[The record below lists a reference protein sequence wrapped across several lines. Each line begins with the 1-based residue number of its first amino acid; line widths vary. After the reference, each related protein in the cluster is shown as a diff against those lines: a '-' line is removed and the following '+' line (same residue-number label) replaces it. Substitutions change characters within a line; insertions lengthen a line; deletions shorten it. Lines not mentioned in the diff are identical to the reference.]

1 MIFLDDD
8 ETWSLIFDDHNFI
21 LQQPKIARLDLSVK
35 LLSYRAFGRFFP
47 YSEIDDQIIQ
57 RVGDQ
62 LLLKPSQVVAPK
74 YSIRTDL
81 RRRQDIISYLGVVVP
96 NKIDLER
103 LQVYL
108 SADANFTAM
117 KYPELEAVILKW
129 AVDNGVSAPTVK
141 WMKRAHK
148 SVRGK
153 VDRAIFTSITNTLN
167 AEQRGIL
174 LSSLADTGEHPSLMQ
189 MRQATGSTSR
199 DTFYT
204 MAERVTF
211 TNALNLA
218 RLDIHKLDRE
228 WRYDVVRR
236 IEKLD
241 PWEIRRT
248 DQTSQIGMYATFLG
262 SKTAEYIDA
271 LVETLIDAV
280 AKIQRS
286 KEAEVAKSV
295 GKQAKQIY
303 DKEALLREIL
313 SAALHNPERPIG
325 DVVFDMID
333 KPAAVAIINK
343 KIERPSWAQDVFAL
357 MRGSWSSYYRPMLQT
372 LLSTVEFESGNQHH
386 RPLLK
391 ALDWISVQHG
401 SKQRFHIKRNGVI
414 IKGVVPNKYRSAVI
428 DKDGY
433 LDRHAYELCA
443 VLSLRERLRSREI
456 WVIGAERYKNPD
468 DDIPDDFE
476 KERGAYYE
484 ELGLSENAQAFTAG
498 IKTELAEHLIAFN
511 DELPTNEKVRVA
523 WTTKPKFIITP
534 LTADKPPKT
543 LEALKG
549 TIAETWPMTSLLD
562 MVKETALD
570 TGFLREFTTAGQ
582 YQKIDQGS
590 LNQRLLLCLYGLGT
604 NAGIKRISAATSN
617 ATYDQLLH
625 VRRRFIDA
633 ASMRQ
638 ANRQIANAI
647 MGIRDPKLWGEQGTA
662 SASDSKQFKVWDGN
676 PLAEYHRRY
685 GGRGIMIYWHV
696 DRKSICIYSQ
706 LKKVSSRE
714 AASMIDGV
722 LRHCTNMRV
731 ERQYVDSHGQT
742 EVAFAFT
749 KMLGFD
755 LAPRIKRIAHVKLYL
770 PSNGM
775 KGRLLNLT
783 PVLTRAIDWKIIE
796 QQYDEIVKYATAM
809 RVGTSDPETILRRFS
824 RTDVLHPTYRALVE
838 LGRAIKTIF
847 VCRYLRHEAFR
858 REIQQGLNVVENWN
872 SATSFV
878 HFGRGGEISS
888 NKREDQEVA
897 VQALHL
903 VQNCMVYVNTQMYQN
918 IVAKPEWKDRLSKED
933 LRGITPLIYNHVN
946 PYGRFDINFE
956 NRIIVSQV

>member
-1 MIFLDDD
+1 MQFLDGAI
-8 ETWSLIFDDHNFI
+8 ETWTLVYDDFAFVSEH
-21 LQQPKIARLDLSVK
+21 PEPARLDLAVK

-47 YSEIDDQIIQ
+47 YSEVDDKVIHW
-57 RVGDQ
+57 VGDQ
-62 LLLKPSQVVAPK
+62 LSLKSSAANAPE
-74 YSIRTDL
+74 YSIRTD
-81 RRRQDIISYLGVVVP
+81 RRRRNAVISYL
-96 NKIDLER
+96 NIIEHSQNDLER
-103 LQVYL
+103 LQAYL
-108 SADANFTAM
+108 SADPTLASM
-117 KYPELEAVILKW
+117 KYAELEAVMLKW
-129 AVDNGVSAPTVK
+129 AIDNRVTTPPAK
-141 WMKRAHK
+141 WMKRAHD
-148 SVRGK
+148 SLRNK
-153 VDRAIFTSITNTLN
+153 VDTAIFSSLTEALDPKS
-167 AEQRGIL
+167 RDVL
-174 LSSLADTGEHPSLMQ
+174 LSSLAGEGGYPSLIQ
-189 MRQATGSTSR
+189 MRQATGATSR
-199 DTFYT
+199 DTFNV
-204 MAERVTF
+204 MAQRVAF
-211 TNALNLA
+211 TNELNLA
-218 RLDIHKLDRE
+218 DLEINKLERE
-228 WRYDVVRR
+228 WRDDVIRR

-248 DQTSQIGMYATFLG
+248 DETTQIGMYATFLG
-262 SKTAEYIDA
+262 SRTAEFIDS

-286 KEAEVAKSV
+286 KEAEVAKAV
-295 GKQAKQIY
+295 GKQAKQVY

-313 SAALHNPERPIG
+313 SAALHNPTRPIG

-333 KPAAVAIINK
+333 RPAVVAIVNN
-343 KIERPSWAQDVFAL
+343 KIEKPSWARDVFSL

-372 LLSTVEFESGNQHH
+372 LLSTVEFASNNQHH

-401 SKQRFHIKRNGVI
+401 SKQRFHVKRDRI
-414 IKGVVPNKYRSAVI
+414 ILNGVVPNKYRSAVV
-428 DKDGY
+428 DADGY

-443 VLSLRERLRSREI
+443 VLTLRERLRSREI
-456 WVIGAERYKNPD
+456 WVMGAERFKNPD

-476 KERGAYYE
+476 TARESYYE
-484 ELGLSENAQAFTAG
+484 ELGLSENAQAFTNG
-498 IKTELAEHLIAFN
+498 IKVELEDHLIAFN
-511 DELPTNEKVRVA
+511 DELPKNDKVHVA

-534 LTADKPPKT
+534 LTADRPPQT

-582 YQKIDQGS
+582 YQKIDQS
-590 LNQRLLLCLYGLGT
+590 ALNQRLLLCLYGLGT

-647 MGIRDPKLWGEQGTA
+647 MGIRDPELWGEQGTA

-685 GGRGIMIYWHV
+685 GWRGIMIYWHV

-714 AASMIDGV
+714 AASMIEGV
-722 LRHCTNMRV
+722 LRHCTNMSV

-755 LAPRIKRIAHVKLYL
+755 LAPRIKRIARVKLYL
-770 PSNGM
+770 PCNTI
-775 KGRLLNLT
+775 KRRLENLT
-783 PVLTRAIDWKIIE
+783 PVLTRTIDWKLIE
-796 QQYDEIVKYATAM
+796 RQYDEIVKYATAM

-847 VCRYLRHEAFR
+847 VCRYLRHESFR

-903 VQNCMVYVNTQMYQN
+903 VQNCMVYVNTQMYQSV
-918 IVAKPEWKDRLSKED
+918 VAKPEWKDRLSKED

-946 PYGRFDINFE
+946 PYGRFDIDFE
-956 NRIIVSQV
+956 KRIIA

>member
-1 MIFLDDD
+1 MQFLDGAI
-8 ETWSLIFDDHNFI
+8 ETWSLDYDDFAFI
-21 LQQPKIARLDLSVK
+21 AEQQKPARLDLAVK
-35 LLSYRAFGRFFP
+35 LLSYRGFGQFFP
-47 YSEIDDQIIQ
+47 FSEIDDKIIHW
-57 RVGDQ
+57 VGDQ
-62 LLLKPSQVVAPK
+62 LSLKPSEAVAPD
-74 YSIRTDL
+74 YSIRTDR
-81 RRRQDIISYLGVVVP
+81 RRRQAVMSYL
-96 NKIDLER
+96 NLSDISDETLES
-103 LQVYL
+103 LQTYL
-108 SADANFTAM
+108 SADPNFSAM
-117 KYPELEAVILKW
+117 NYAALQSVMLKW
-129 AVDNGVSAPTVK
+129 CVDNGVSPPPSK
-141 WMKRAHK
+141 WMQRAHETL
-148 SVRGK
+148 RNK
-153 VDRAIFTSITNTLN
+153 VDAAIFM
-167 AEQRGIL
+167 
-174 LSSLADTGEHPSLMQ
+174 SLATQLDSDASDTLLASIAGEGSSPSLLQ

-199 DTFYT
+199 DTFYV
-204 MAERVTF
+204 MAQRVAF
-211 TNALNLA
+211 ANDLNLG
-218 RLDIHKLDRE
+218 RLNINKLQRE
-228 WRYDVVRR
+228 WRDEVVRR
-236 IEKLD
+236 VEKLD
-241 PWEIRRT
+241 PWEIKRM
-248 DQTSQIGMYATFLG
+248 DETSQIGMYATFLG
-262 SKTAEYIDA
+262 NRSADFTDS
-271 LVETLIDAV
+271 LVETLINAV

-286 KEAEVAKSV
+286 AEAKVSKAV
-295 GKQAKQIY
+295 GKQAKQVY
-303 DKEALLREIL
+303 NKEALLREIL
-313 SAALHNPERPIG
+313 SAALHNPERAIG

-333 KPAAVAIINK
+333 
-343 KIERPSWAQDVFAL
+343 RPSVLAIVNNKAETSSWAEDVFKL
-357 MRGSWSSYYRPMLQT
+357 MRGSWATYYRPMLQT
-372 LLSTVEFESGNQHH
+372 LLATVEFASNNQHH
-386 RPLLK
+386 KPLLK

-401 SKQRFHIKRNGVI
+401 AKRQFHVKRDRVI
-414 IKGVVPNKYRSAVI
+414 INGVVPNKYRSAVI
-428 DKDGY
+428 DKRGF

-443 VLSLRERLRSREI
+443 VLTLREKLRSREI
-456 WVIGAERYKNPD
+456 WVAGAERYKNPD

-476 KERGAYYE
+476 EERETYYQ
-484 ELGLSENAQAFTAG
+484 ELGLSEDAKAFTSR
-498 IKTELAEHLIAFN
+498 IKTELEEQLIAFN
-511 DELPTNEKVRVA
+511 DERSENDKVNVA

-534 LTADKPPKT
+534 LSPERPPQT

-582 YQKIDQGS
+582 YQKIDQS
-590 LNQRLLLCLYGLGT
+590 QLNQRLILCLYALGT

-647 MGIRDPKLWGEQGTA
+647 MRIRDPQLWGEQGTA

-696 DRKSICIYSQ
+696 GRKSICIYSQ

-714 AASMIDGV
+714 AASMIEGV
-722 LRHCTNMRV
+722 LRHCTDMNI

-770 PSNGM
+770 PNNGL
-775 KGRLLNLT
+775 KKRLSNLT

-796 QQYDEIVKYATAM
+796 RQYDEIVKYATAM
-809 RVGTSDPETILRRFS
+809 RLGTSDPETILRRFS

-838 LGRAIKTIF
+838 LGRAVKTIF
-847 VCRYLRHEAFR
+847 VCRYLRHEEFR

-888 NKREDQEVA
+888 NKRDDQEVA

-918 IVAKPEWKDRLSKED
+918 VVAKPEWQNRLVKED

-946 PYGRFDINFE
+946 PYGRFDVDFSKKIMPT
-956 NRIIVSQV
+956 

>member
-1 MIFLDDD
+1 MQFLDGAI
-8 ETWSLIFDDHNFI
+8 ETWTLIYDDFAFVSEHSE
-21 LQQPKIARLDLSVK
+21 PARLDLAVK

-47 YSEIDDQIIQ
+47 YSEVDDKIIHW
-57 RVGDQ
+57 VGDQ
-62 LLLKPSQVVAPK
+62 LSLKSSAAKAPE
-74 YSIRTDL
+74 YSIRTD
-81 RRRQDIISYLGVVVP
+81 RRRRNAVISYL
-96 NKIDLER
+96 NIIEHSQNDLER
-103 LQVYL
+103 LQEHL
-108 SADANFTAM
+108 SADPDLASM
-117 KYPELEAVILKW
+117 KYAELEAVMLKW
-129 AVDNGVSAPTVK
+129 AIDNRVTPPPAK
-141 WMKRAHK
+141 WMKRAHD
-148 SVRGK
+148 SLQNK
-153 VDRAIFTSITNTLN
+153 VDTAIFSSLTEALDPKS
-167 AEQRGIL
+167 RDVL
-174 LSSLADTGEHPSLMQ
+174 LSSLAGEGGYPSLIQ
-189 MRQATGSTSR
+189 MRQATGATSR
-199 DTFYT
+199 DTFNV
-204 MAERVTF
+204 MAQRVAF
-211 TNALNLA
+211 TNELNLA
-218 RLDIHKLDRE
+218 DLEINKLERE
-228 WRYDVVRR
+228 WRDDVIRR

-248 DQTSQIGMYATFLG
+248 DETTQIGMYATFLG
-262 SKTAEYIDA
+262 SRTAEFIDS

-286 KEAEVAKSV
+286 KEAEVAKTV

-313 SAALHNPERPIG
+313 STALHNPTRPIG

-333 KPAAVAIINK
+333 RPAVVAIVNN
-343 KIERPSWAQDVFAL
+343 KIEKPSWAKDVFAL

-372 LLSTVEFESGNQHH
+372 LLSTVEFASNNQHH
-386 RPLLK
+386 KPLLK

-401 SKQRFHIKRNGVI
+401 SKQRFHVKLDKI
-414 IKGVVPNKYRSAVI
+414 IINGVVPDKYRSAVV
-428 DKDGY
+428 DADGY

-443 VLSLRERLRSREI
+443 VLTLRERLRSREI
-456 WVIGAERYKNPD
+456 WVTGAERFKNPD
-468 DDIPDDFE
+468 DDIPDDFDT
-476 KERGAYYE
+476 ERESYYE
-484 ELGLSENAQAFTAG
+484 ELGLSEDAQAFTNG
-498 IKTELAEHLIAFN
+498 IKAELEDHLIAFN
-511 DELPTNEKVRVA
+511 DKLPKNDKVHVA

-534 LTADKPPKT
+534 LTADRPPQT

-582 YQKIDQGS
+582 YQKIDQGA

-647 MGIRDPKLWGEQGTA
+647 MGIRDPELWGEQGTA

-714 AASMIDGV
+714 AASMIEGV
-722 LRHCTNMRV
+722 LRHCTNMSV

-770 PSNGM
+770 PSNTI
-775 KGRLLNLT
+775 KRRLGNLT
-783 PVLTRAIDWKIIE
+783 PVLTRTIDWKLIE
-796 QQYDEIVKYATAM
+796 RQYDEIVKYATAM

-847 VCRYLRHEAFR
+847 VCRYLRHESFR

-888 NKREDQEVA
+888 NKRENQEVA

-903 VQNCMVYVNTQMYQN
+903 VQNCMVYVNTQMYQSV
-918 IVAKPEWKDRLSKED
+918 VAKPEWKDRLSKED

-946 PYGRFDINFE
+946 PYGRFDIDFTK
-956 NRIIVSQV
+956 RIIH

>member
-1 MIFLDDD
+1 
-8 ETWSLIFDDHNFI
+8 
-21 LQQPKIARLDLSVK
+21 
-35 LLSYRAFGRFFP
+35 
-47 YSEIDDQIIQ
+47 
-57 RVGDQ
+57 
-62 LLLKPSQVVAPK
+62 
-74 YSIRTDL
+74 
-81 RRRQDIISYLGVVVP
+81 
-96 NKIDLER
+96 
-103 LQVYL
+103 
-108 SADANFTAM
+108 M
-117 KYPELEAVILKW
+117 KYTELEAVMLKW
-129 AVDNGVSAPTVK
+129 AVDNQVSPPPAK
-141 WMKRAHK
+141 WMKRSHA
-148 SVRGK
+148 SLRNK
-153 VDRAIFTSITNTLN
+153 VDSAIFASLTDALDQNS
-167 AEQRGIL
+167 QDIL
-174 LSSLADTGEHPSLMQ
+174 LSSLNDEGTYPSFLQ

-199 DTFYT
+199 DTFNV
-204 MAERVTF
+204 MAQRVAF
-211 TNALNLA
+211 TNELNLA
-218 RLDIHKLDRE
+218 KLHIQKLDHE
-228 WRYDVVRR
+228 WRDEIIRR
-236 IEKLD
+236 VEKLD
-241 PWEIRRT
+241 PWEIRRM
-248 DQTSQIGMYATFLG
+248 DNVAQIGMYTTFLG
-262 SKTAEYIDA
+262 SRTSEFIDA

-280 AKIQRS
+280 AKIQRT
-286 KEAEVAKSV
+286 KEAEVAKAV

-333 KPAAVAIINK
+333 RPAAVAIINK
-343 KIERPSWAQDVFAL
+343 KIEKPSWAQDVFAL
-357 MRGSWSSYYRPMLQT
+357 MRGSWSTYYRPMLQT

-386 RPLLK
+386 RPLLD
-391 ALDWISVQHG
+391 ALNWISVQHG
-401 SKQRFHIKRNGVI
+401 SKQKFHIKRDGI
-414 IKGVVPNKYRSAVI
+414 TLKGVVPNKYRSAVI
-428 DKDGY
+428 DKNGY

-443 VLSLRERLRSREI
+443 VLSLRERLRSREV

-476 KERGAYYE
+476 EERGAYYE

-498 IKTELAEHLIAFN
+498 IKAELEEHLLAFN
-511 DELPTNEKVRVA
+511 DELPNNGKVRVA

-685 GGRGIMIYWHV
+685 GGRGVMIYWHV

-714 AASMIDGV
+714 AASMIEGV
-722 LRHCTNMRV
+722 LRHCTNMRI

-755 LAPRIKRIAHVKLYL
+755 LAPRIKRIARVKLYL

-783 PVLTRAIDWKIIE
+783 PILTRVIDWKIIE

-847 VCRYLRHEAFR
+847 VCRYLRHEVFR

-878 HFGRGGEISS
+878 HFGQGGEISS

-918 IVAKPEWKDRLSKED
+918 VVAKPEWQNKLAKED

-946 PYGRFDINFE
+946 PYGRFDLDFE
-956 NRIIVSQV
+956 KRIIR

>member
-1 MIFLDDD
+1 MQFLDDAI
-8 ETWSLIFDDHNFI
+8 EVWSLDYDDFDFI
-21 LQQPKIARLDLSVK
+21 ESHQHPARLDLAVK
-35 LLSYRAFGRFFP
+35 LLSYRGFGRFFP
-47 YSEIDDQIIQ
+47 FSEIDDKIIH

-62 LLLKPSQVVAPK
+62 LLLKPSEAVAPT
-74 YSIRTDL
+74 YSIRTDR
-81 RRRQDIISYLGVVVP
+81 RRRQAVTDYLNISDITGV
-96 NKIDLER
+96 NLES
-103 LQVYL
+103 LQTYL
-108 SADANFTAM
+108 SAEPSFAAM
-117 KYPELEAVILKW
+117 SYDELESVMLKW
-129 AVDNGVSAPTVK
+129 CVNTGVSAPPSK
-141 WMKRAHK
+141 WMQRAHETL
-148 SVRGK
+148 RNK
-153 VDRAIFTSITNTLN
+153 VDAAIFADLAKQIDEKARQTLLESIT
-167 AEQRGIL
+167 
-174 LSSLADTGEHPSLMQ
+174 GEGHSPSLLQ

-199 DTFYT
+199 DTFNV
-204 MAERVTF
+204 MAQRVAF
-211 TNALNLA
+211 TNDLNLTN
-218 RLDIHKLDRE
+218 LKVNKLQRE
-228 WRYDVVRR
+228 WRDEIVRR
-236 IEKLD
+236 VEKLD
-241 PWEIRRT
+241 PWEIKRM
-248 DQTSQIGMYATFLG
+248 DETSQIGMYATFLG
-262 SKTAEYIDA
+262 SRSPDFTDA
-271 LVETLIDAV
+271 LVETLINAV

-286 KEAEVAKSV
+286 AEAKVAKAV
-295 GKQAKQIY
+295 GKQAKQVY

-313 SAALHNPERPIG
+313 SAALHNPERAIG
-325 DVVFDMID
+325 NVVFDMID
-333 KPAAVAIINK
+333 RPAVVAIVNNK
-343 KIERPSWAQDVFAL
+343 VETSSWAQDVFTL
-357 MRGSWSSYYRPMLQT
+357 MRGSWATYYRPMLQT
-372 LLSTVEFESGNQHH
+372 LLSTVEFASNNQHH
-386 RPLLK
+386 KPLLK

-401 SKQRFHIKRNGVI
+401 SKRQFHIRRDKVI
-414 IKGVVPNKYRSAVI
+414 INGVVPNKYRSAVI
-428 DKDGY
+428 DKDGL

-443 VLSLRERLRSREI
+443 VLTLREKLRSREV
-456 WVIGAERYKNPD
+456 WVSGAERYKNPD
-468 DDIPDDFE
+468 HDIPDDFDD
-476 KERGAYYE
+476 EREAYYE
-484 ELGLSENAQAFTAG
+484 ELGLSKDAQAFTAK
-498 IKTELAEHLIAFN
+498 IKAELEEQLIAFN
-511 DELPTNEKVRVA
+511 DELSKNDKVNVA

-543 LEALKG
+543 LETLKG
-549 TIAETWPMTSLLD
+549 TIADTWPMTSLLD

-582 YQKIDQGS
+582 YQKIDQS
-590 LNQRLLLCLYGLGT
+590 ALNQRLILCLYALGT
-604 NAGIKRISAATSN
+604 NAGVKRISAATSN

-647 MGIRDPKLWGEQGTA
+647 MRIRDPKLWGEQGTA

-696 DRKSICIYSQ
+696 GRKSICIYSQ

-714 AASMIDGV
+714 AASMIEGV
-722 LRHCTNMRV
+722 LRHCTDMNL

-755 LAPRIKRIAHVKLYL
+755 LAPRIKRISHVKLYL
-770 PSNGM
+770 PQNGL
-775 KGRLLNLT
+775 KKRLSNLT

-796 QQYDEIVKYATAM
+796 RQYDEIVKYATAM

-838 LGRAIKTIF
+838 LGRAVKTIF
-847 VCRYLRHEAFR
+847 VCRYLRHEEFR

-903 VQNCMVYVNTQMYQN
+903 VQNCMVYVNTLMYQN
-918 IVAKPEWKDRLSKED
+918 VVAKPEWKDRLSQQD

-946 PYGRFDINFE
+946 PYGRFDIDFE
-956 NRIIVSQV
+956 KRIIA

>member
-1 MIFLDDD
+1 MQFLDDEF
-8 ETWSLIFDDHNFI
+8 ETWQLTYDDYAFI
-21 LQQPKIARLDLSVK
+21 EQQVRSSRLDLAVK

-47 YSEIDDQIIQ
+47 YSEIDDSIVYW
-57 RVGDQ
+57 VGDQ
-62 LLLKPSQVVAPK
+62 LSLKPSESNAPI
-74 YSIRTDL
+74 YSIRTD
-81 RRRQDIISYLGVVVP
+81 RRRRNLITDYLTIFDHTQD
-96 NKIDLER
+96 DLSR
-103 LQVYL
+103 LQVFL
-108 SADANFTAM
+108 STQPSFAAM
-117 KYPELEAVILKW
+117 NYAELESVMLKW
-129 AVDNGVSAPTVK
+129 CVDNGVSAPPSK
-141 WMKRAHK
+141 WMQRAHETL
-148 SVRGK
+148 RNK
-153 VDRAIFTSITNTLN
+153 VNTAIF
-167 AEQRGIL
+167 A
-174 LSSLADTGEHPSLMQ
+174 SLANQLEPHARDTLLASVAGEGSSPSLLQ

-199 DTFYT
+199 DTFNV
-204 MAERVTF
+204 MAQRVAF
-211 TNALNLA
+211 TNDLNLGS
-218 RLDIHKLDRE
+218 LQINKLQRE
-228 WRYDVVRR
+228 WRDEVVRR

-241 PWEIRRT
+241 PWEIKRM
-248 DQTSQIGMYATFLG
+248 DATSQIGMYATFLG
-262 SKTAEYIDA
+262 NRSADFTDA
-271 LVETLIDAV
+271 LVETLINAV

-286 KEAEVAKSV
+286 AEAKVSKAV
-295 GKQAKQIY
+295 GKQAKLVY

-313 SAALHNPERPIG
+313 SAALHNPERAIG

-333 KPAAVAIINK
+333 RPAVVAIVNK
-343 KIERPSWAQDVFAL
+343 KAVTSSWAEDVFAL
-357 MRGSWSSYYRPMLQT
+357 MRGSWATYYRPMLQT
-372 LLSTVEFESGNQHH
+372 LLSTVEFASNNQHH

-401 SKQRFHIKRNGVI
+401 AKRQFHVKRDKI
-414 IKGVVPNKYRSAVI
+414 IINGVVPNKYKSAVI
-428 DKDGY
+428 DKEGV

-443 VLSLRERLRSREI
+443 VLTLREKLRSREV
-456 WVIGAERYKNPD
+456 WVAGAERYKNPD

-476 KERGAYYE
+476 DEREAYYE
-484 ELGLSENAQAFTAG
+484 ELGLSEDAQAFTSG
-498 IKTELAEHLIAFN
+498 IKAELEEQLIAFN
-511 DELPTNEKVRVA
+511 DELSKNDKVHVA
-523 WTTKPKFIITP
+523 WTIKPKFIITP

-543 LEALKG
+543 LEALKS

-582 YQKIDQGS
+582 YQKIDQS
-590 LNQRLLLCLYGLGT
+590 ELNQRLILCLYGLGT

-647 MGIRDPKLWGEQGTA
+647 MRIRDPKLWGEQGTA

-714 AASMIDGV
+714 AASMIEGV
-722 LRHCTNMRV
+722 LRHCTDMNI

-770 PSNGM
+770 PNNGF
-775 KGRLLNLT
+775 KKRLSNLT

-796 QQYDEIVKYATAM
+796 RQYDEIVKYATAM

-838 LGRAIKTIF
+838 LGRAVKTIF
-847 VCRYLRHEAFR
+847 VCRYLRHEEFR

-903 VQNCMVYVNTQMYQN
+903 VQNCMVYVNTQMYQSV
-918 IVAKPEWKDRLSKED
+918 VAKPEWKDRLLKED

-946 PYGRFDINFE
+946 PYGRFDLDLG
-956 NRIIVSQV
+956 NRIMS

>member
-1 MIFLDDD
+1 MQFLDGAIEIWTLSYDD
-8 ETWSLIFDDHNFI
+8 FAFI
-21 LQQPKIARLDLSVK
+21 AEQTKPSRLDLAVK
-35 LLSYRAFGRFFP
+35 LLSYRSFGRFFP
-47 YSEIDDQIIQ
+47 YSEIDEGIVHW
-57 RVGDQ
+57 VGDQ
-62 LLLKPSQVVAPK
+62 LSLKPSDASAPV
-74 YSIRTDL
+74 YSIRTDR
-81 RRRQDIISYLGVVVP
+81 RRRQLITTHLGIVEHSEADLARLLTYLSSEPSFAAMNYV
-96 NKIDLER
+96 DLETTMFKWC
-103 LQVYL
+103 V
-108 SADANFTAM
+108 NH
-117 KYPELEAVILKW
+117 AVS
-129 AVDNGVSAPTVK
+129 VPPSK
-141 WMKRAHK
+141 WMKRAHETL
-148 SVRGK
+148 RNK
-153 VDRAIFTSITNTLN
+153 VDAAMFASMSESLDENVR
-167 AEQRGIL
+167 QIL
-174 LSSLADTGEHPSLMQ
+174 LLSVAGEGAYPSLLQ

-199 DTFYT
+199 DTFNI
-204 MAERVTF
+204 MAQRVAF
-211 TNALNLA
+211 TNQFNLSD
-218 RLDIHKLDRE
+218 LHINKLQRE
-228 WRYDVVRR
+228 WRDDIVRR
-236 IEKLD
+236 VEKLD
-241 PWEIRRT
+241 PWEIKRMDPNT
-248 DQTSQIGMYATFLG
+248 QIGMYVTFLG
-262 SKTAEYIDA
+262 NRTADFVDA
-271 LVETLIDAV
+271 LVETLINAV

-286 KEAEVAKSV
+286 AEAKVAKSV
-295 GKQAKQIY
+295 GKQAKQVY
-303 DKEALLREIL
+303 DKETLLREIL
-313 SAALHNPERPIG
+313 SAALQNPERPIG

-333 KPAAVAIINK
+333 RPAVVTIVNNK
-343 KIERPSWAQDVFAL
+343 SEKSSWAEVVFGL
-357 MRGSWSSYYRPMLQT
+357 MRGSWATYYRPMLQT
-372 LLSTVEFESGNQHH
+372 LLSTVEFASNNQHH
-386 RPLLK
+386 KPILK

-401 SKQRFHIKRNGVI
+401 SKRQFHVKKDAI
-414 IKGVVPNKYRSAVI
+414 IINGVVPNKYRSAVI
-428 DKDGY
+428 DKDGF

-456 WVIGAERYKNPD
+456 WVAGAERYKNPD

-476 KERGAYYE
+476 EEREAYYE
-484 ELGLSENAQAFTAG
+484 ELGLSENAQAFTSQ
-498 IKTELAEHLIAFN
+498 IKSELEEHLIAFN
-511 DELPTNEKVRVA
+511 DELSKNDKVHVA

-534 LTADKPPKT
+534 LTADKPPQT

-549 TIAETWPMTSLLD
+549 TISETWPMTSLLD

-582 YQKIDQGS
+582 YQKIDQS
-590 LNQRLLLCLYGLGT
+590 ALNQRLLLCLYALGT

-647 MGIRDPKLWGEQGTA
+647 MGIRDPDLWGEKGTA
-662 SASDSKQFKVWDGN
+662 CAADSKQFKVWDGN

-696 DRKSICIYSQ
+696 GRKSICIYSQ

-714 AASMIDGV
+714 AASMIEGV
-722 LRHCTNMRV
+722 LRHCTNMSV

-770 PSNGM
+770 PGNGI
-775 KGRLLNLT
+775 KGRLSNLT
-783 PVLTRAIDWKIIE
+783 PVLTRPIDWKIIE
-796 QQYDEIVKYATAM
+796 RQYDEIVKYATAM

-847 VCRYLRHEAFR
+847 VCRYLRHESFR

-918 IVAKPEWKDRLSKED
+918 VVAKPEWKRRLSKED

-946 PYGRFDINFE
+946 PYGRFDVDFDR
-956 NRIIVSQV
+956 RIMS

>member
-1 MIFLDDD
+1 MQFLDGAIDNWRLD
-8 ETWSLIFDDHNFI
+8 FDDFAFVAE
-21 LQQPKIARLDLSVK
+21 QQKPAKLDLAIK
-35 LLSYRAFGRFFP
+35 LRSYRAFGRFFP
-47 YSEIDDQIIQ
+47 YSEIDDKIVHFI
-57 RVGDQ
+57 GDQ
-62 LLLKPSQVVAPK
+62 LLMKPSQAIAPV
-74 YSIRTDL
+74 YTIQTE
-81 RRRQDIISYLGVVVP
+81 RRRRHVITGYLGIVDCSEE
-96 NKIDLER
+96 DLER
-103 LQVYL
+103 LQNHL
-108 SADANFTAM
+108 TEDPALAAM
-117 KYPELEAVILKW
+117 KYAELETVMLKW
-129 AVDNGVSAPTVK
+129 AVDNAVAAPPAK
-141 WMKRAHK
+141 WMKRAHD
-148 SVRGK
+148 SLRNK
-153 VDRAIFTSITNTLN
+153 VDTAIFSSLANTLD
-167 AEQRGIL
+167 QKSRDIL
-174 LSSLADTGEHPSLMQ
+174 LSSLAGEGGHPSLIQ
-189 MRQATGSTSR
+189 MRQATGATSR
-199 DTFYT
+199 DTFNV
-204 MAERVTF
+204 MAQRVAF
-211 TNALNLA
+211 ANELNLSD
-218 RLDIHKLDRE
+218 LKINKLERE
-228 WRYDVVRR
+228 WRDDVIRR
-236 IEKLD
+236 VEKLD

-248 DQTSQIGMYATFLG
+248 DETTQIGMYATFLG
-262 SKTAEYIDA
+262 SRTADFIDS

-286 KEAEVAKSV
+286 KEAEVAKAV
-295 GKQAKQIY
+295 GKQAKQVY
-303 DKEALLREIL
+303 DKEALLREVL
-313 SAALHNPERPIG
+313 SAALHNPTRPIG
-325 DVVFDMID
+325 DVVFDIID
-333 KPAAVAIINK
+333 RPAVVAIVNNK
-343 KIERPSWAQDVFAL
+343 TENSSWAESVFAL

-372 LLSTVEFESGNQHH
+372 LLSTVEFASNNQHH

-401 SKQRFHIKRNGVI
+401 SKQRFHVKRDRI
-414 IKGVVPNKYRSAVI
+414 IINGVVPNKYRSAVV
-428 DKDGY
+428 DAEGY

-456 WVIGAERYKNPD
+456 WVTGAERFKNPD

-476 KERGAYYE
+476 TERESYYQ
-484 ELGLSENAQAFTAG
+484 ELGLTEDAQAFTNG
-498 IKTELAEHLIAFN
+498 IKAELEDQLLAFN
-511 DELPTNEKVRVA
+511 DELPKNDKVNVA
-523 WTTKPKFIITP
+523 WTMKPKFIITP
-534 LTADKPPKT
+534 LTADRPPQT

-582 YQKIDQGS
+582 YQKIDQAA

-625 VRRRFIDA
+625 ARRRFIDA

-647 MGIRDPKLWGEQGTA
+647 MGIRDPELWGEQGTA

-696 DRKSICIYSQ
+696 GRKSICIYSQ

-714 AASMIDGV
+714 AASMIEGV
-722 LRHCTNMRV
+722 LRHCTNMSV

-770 PSNGM
+770 PSTAI
-775 KGRLLNLT
+775 KAKLSNLT
-783 PVLTRAIDWKIIE
+783 PVLTRAIDWKLIE
-796 QQYDEIVKYATAM
+796 RQYDEIVKYATAM
-809 RVGTSDPETILRRFS
+809 RIGTSDPETILRRFS

-847 VCRYLRHEAFR
+847 VCRYLRHESFR

-903 VQNCMVYVNTQMYQN
+903 VQNCMVYVNTQMYQSV
-918 IVAKPEWKDRLSKED
+918 VAKPEWKDRLSKED

-946 PYGRFDINFE
+946 PYGRFDIDFE
-956 NRIIVSQV
+956 KRIIA